1 MIRCT
6 TPLLAA
12 LTVTACASQPMG
24 AAALPD
30 GAPGRFA
37 ALPETVTAAPQ
48 DWIAA
53 FEDPVLS
60 ALVDE
65 AMQANPSLSA
75 ARAGVIAARAAARGA
90 GGARLPSLDGRIGVT
105 DQDAPAQSGTSY
117 SLGLEASWTA
127 DVWGRLS
134 DQARASAL
142 TAEAVHADWRGA
154 RLSVAAGVAQAW
166 YGLIEA
172 REQRDLALADVETR
186 TRQTDIVERRFQR
199 GVARS
204 SDLRTA
210 RSALAS
216 SEAVLA
222 LRERAVDT
230 AARALEIQ
238 LGRYPANALAID
250 GGLPALG
257 AVGDPGSPEALLQ
270 RRPDI
275 VAAEARMQAA
285 GFSADAAR
293 KALYP
298 GLTLRAELRDTGA
311 SPGDIFDAQNLTR
324 IVSASVL
331 APVFRGGQLRAERDR
346 QAALAEQAS
355 ARLVETV
362 LTALREVEN
371 ALSADGRLAR
381 RVEALAAASA
391 EADAALELVERQ
403 YASGVAT
410 IFELID
416 AQTRATQAQGQL
428 ITARRERVDNRI
440 ALYLA
445 TAGGFAAQGGQAGEL

>member
-1 MIRCT
+1 
-6 TPLLAA
+6 
-12 LTVTACASQPMG
+12 MG
-24 AAALPD
+24 PAALPD
-30 GAPGRFA
+30 GAPGRFS
-37 ALPETVTAAPQ
+37 ALPETVAAAPH

-53 FEDPVLS
+53 FEDPVLA

-65 AMQANPSLSA
+65 AMEANPSLLA
-75 ARAGVIAARAAARGA
+75 ARAGLNAARAAARGA
-90 GGARLPSLDGRIGVT
+90 SGARLPTADGRFGVT
-105 DQDAPAQSGTSY
+105 DQDGPLQSGTSY
-117 SLGLEASWTA
+117 SLQLEASWSA

-166 YGLIEA
+166 YALIEA
-172 REQRDLALADVETR
+172 REQRALAQADVDMR

-204 SDLRTA
+204 SDLRTS

-216 SEAVLA
+216 SQAVLA
-222 LRERAVDT
+222 SRERAVEA
-230 AARALEIQ
+230 AARALEVQ
-238 LGRYPANALAID
+238 LGRYPASALALD
-250 GGLPALG
+250 GELPALG
-257 AVGDPGSPEALLQ
+257 PVIDPGSPQALLQ

-275 VAAEARMQAA
+275 IAAEARMQAA

-298 GLTLRAELRDTGA
+298 GLTLRAELRDTGS
-311 SPGDIFDAQNLTR
+311 SPGDVFDAQNLART
-324 IVSASVL
+324 VSASIL
-331 APVFRGGQLRAERDR
+331 APLFRGGQLRAERDR

-362 LTALREVEN
+362 LSALREVEN
-371 ALSADGRLAR
+371 TLDADARLAR
-381 RVEALAAASA
+381 RVEALAAAASEA
-391 EADAALELVERQ
+391 EAALELVERQ

-416 AQTRATQAQGQL
+416 AQTRAIQAQTQL

-440 ALYLA
+440 ALHLA
-445 TAGGFAAQGGQAGEL
+445 VAGGFEAGGGLTGGM